1 MTKHSDA
8 PYLYHILDAIHDIEN
23 SVKNVTKKEFIKN
36 KDIRDANI
44 RRLEIIGEAVKNV
57 SKGLKQKHPDIKWKQ
72 IAGMRDKLIHHYF
85 GVDVEAVWKV
95 IKKDVPE
102 LKKKINTIVKSLEEE
117 G

>member
-8 PYLYHILDAIHDIEN
+8 PYLYHILDAPPDIEN

-57 SKGLKQKHPDIKWKQ
+57 SKGFKAK
-72 IAGMRDKLIHHYF
+72 A
-85 GVDVEAVWKV
+85 
-95 IKKDVPE
+95 
-102 LKKKINTIVKSLEEE
+102 S
-117 G
+117 